1 MFPHTVPVRFW
12 NDLLYSITLASVLV
26 MTFLGEVS
34 TNWGYMMAASIV
46 AAIPV
51 TVIFV
56 FLQRGFIQGF
66 TAGAVKG

>member
-12 NDLLYSITLASVLV
+12 NDLLYSMTLASVLV
-26 MTFLGEVS
+26 MTLLGEAS
-34 TNWGYMMAASIV
+34 TNWGYMMVASIV

-56 FLQRGFIQGF
+56 FLQRCFIQGF
-66 TAGAVKG
+66 TACAVKG

>member
-26 MTFLGEVS
+26 MTFLGEAS
-34 TNWGYMMAASIV
+34 TNRGYMMVASIV
-46 AAIPV
+46 AAVPV

-56 FLQRGFIQGF
+56 FLQRCFIQGF
-66 TAGAVKG
+66 TACAVKG

>member
-12 NDLLYSITLASVLV
+12 NDLLYSMTLASVLV
-26 MTFLGEVS
+26 MTFLGEAS
-34 TNWGYMMAASIV
+34 THWGNMLAASIV
-46 AAIPV
+46 AAVPG

-56 FLQRGFIQGF
+56 FLQRCFIQGF